1 MSRPVDTITEALLTQ
16 VKLSPFRNIRLKL
29 SKVNSNVQP
38 QSGLQNPNAKPP
50 LIQVLA
56 HCRLRL
62 QVQHCLWNVSTDSLT
77 SETIY
82 TSSRAHQT
90 MHIPTSPNSAGIS
103 PAEVIRR
110 LHANLERC
118 LQPFWSTVYKIR
130 IIRLYLF
137 ACPPSSASTP
147 NPSTSQS
154 DKYSFDPE
162 NVS

>member
-56 HCRLRL
+56 HCRLL